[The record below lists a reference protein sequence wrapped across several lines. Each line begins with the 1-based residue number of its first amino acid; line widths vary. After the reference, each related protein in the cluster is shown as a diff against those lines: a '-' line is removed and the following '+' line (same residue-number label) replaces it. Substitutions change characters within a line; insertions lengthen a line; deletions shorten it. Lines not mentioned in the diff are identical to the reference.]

1 MRMKIHPTV
10 TNPIY
15 QTGDDVYEE
24 LPDLVNDK
32 QQQSDATYTD
42 VAPPLPSARYDH
54 LSPVEKLQNHKR
66 ESIGSPALVKKPKKD
81 INGDKMESLNIPTSD
96 SAGALSSLSGPEDCY
111 TVMNPAG
118 NITMMPRNNRHSGQ
132 QWGSTPA
139 ATGEG

>member
-1 MRMKIHPTV
+1 MKIHPTV

-66 ESIGSPALVKKPKKD
+66 ESIGSPALVKKPKK
-81 INGDKMESLNIPTSD
+81 GYKW
-96 SAGALSSLSGPEDCY
+96 
-111 TVMNPAG
+111 
-118 NITMMPRNNRHSGQ
+118 R
-132 QWGSTPA
+132 
-139 ATGEG
+139 